1 MNTNLN
7 IEKIRKITQNDKA
20 NAMLARHKNAAKI
33 IANQTRT
40 SHMLENE
47 KNFKFKL
54 FLKNN

>member
-7 IEKIRKITQNDKA
+7 IEKIRKLTQNDKA
-20 NAMLARHKNAAKI
+20 NAMLARHKNANKI
-33 IANQTRT
+33 IASQTRSVHT
-40 SHMLENE
+40 LENE